1 MLAVVGALGRPW
13 GPENG
18 NSTWFCA
25 MGGLKRFAHDGPMCP
40 AADTFDASV
49 GFSQRGACNFI
60 YAGGGVLSAERC
72 GGRMHQHER
81 LDVLSYVGCCGCAWS
96 ALGS

>member
-49 GFSQRGACNFI
+49 GLSLFSP
-60 YAGGGVLSAERC
+60 
-72 GGRMHQHER
+72 
-81 LDVLSYVGCCGCAWS
+81 
-96 ALGS
+96 